1 MDAYV
6 AWLIEM
12 PITNITLRKEMHC
25 IFLHEFDT
33 SMQDNIF
40 CRFNLRT

>member
-6 AWLIEM
+6 AGLIEM
-12 PITNITLRKEMHC
+12 LNTNITLRKDMHC

-33 SMQDNIF
+33 SMQDIIF
-40 CRFNLRT
+40 CHF